1 MVPAGAAEALGLP
14 PVLMEAQGLTKRF
27 GDFTALDDVSL
38 TIRAGERHALVGENG
53 AGKSTLVK
61 ILYGLL
67 APDAGTMRWEGKT
80 LRIANPAA
88 ARRLGIGMVFQH
100 FSVFDAL
107 TVAEN
112 VALALPGERLGGL
125 PARIEAVAETYG
137 LPLDP
142 HRRVHTLSA
151 GAKQR
156 VEIVRALLQKPRL
169 LIMDEPTSVLT
180 PQEAETLFAA
190 LRRLSEGGVAVLYIS
205 HKLQEVADLC
215 EAGTVLRRGRVVG
228 QPDPRIAEPAEIAAM
243 MVGERVRSVEK
254 PETPALSTKVRLQV
268 LGLNMPAPGDG
279 TGGGA
284 GGGAGGDAGRSGC
297 ALQNIN
303 LTVRDYEVVGIAGIA
318 GEGQDELMAALTGER
333 LCDYKGT
340 IELNGRRLAHKG
352 PVERR
357 DVGCGFVVEDR
368 LGHGAVPGMSLWE
381 NVILTRHGEKEFGE
395 SGFVKR
401 GAARDRVARIREA
414 FDVRAS
420 SEAPIAGSL
429 SGGNLQKFVVGRE
442 IERRP
447 RLLVVNQPTW
457 GVDAAA
463 ARMIRQSILDLAA
476 GGAGVLVISQD
487 LDELFELCDKI
498 GVIYR
503 GKLTSPRPVDR
514 LDAATLGLLMAGKKP
529 QTTLIRDEE
538 GAA

>member
-1 MVPAGAAEALGLP
+1 MDAAVAEGAALPAPLIEAR
-14 PVLMEAQGLTKRF
+14 GLTKRF
-27 GDFTALDDVSL
+27 GAFTALDDVSL
-38 TIRAGERHALVGENG
+38 AIRPGERHALVGENG

-67 APDAGTMRWEGKT
+67 VPDAGTLHWDGKPV
-80 LRIANPAA
+80 RIASPAA

-107 TVAEN
+107 TVSEN
-112 VALALPGERLGGL
+112 VALALPGEPLASL
-125 PARIEAVAETYG
+125 PARIEAIAGTYG
-137 LPLDP
+137 LRLDP

-180 PQEAETLFAA
+180 PQEAETLFRA
-190 LRRLSEGGVAVLYIS
+190 LRRLSEDGVAVLYIS

-215 EAGTVLRRGRVVG
+215 EAGSVLRRGRLVG
-228 QPDPRIAEPAEIAAM
+228 QPDPRIAAPAEIAAM
-243 MVGERVRSVEK
+243 MVGERVRGVEK
-254 PETPALSTKVRLQV
+254 PPPPETEGVVRLQIS
-268 LGLNMPAPGDG
+268 GLNAPAI
-279 TGGGA
+279 GGGRGAA
-284 GGGAGGDAGRSGC
+284 GDNGRGGR
-297 ALQNIN
+297 ALKNIN
-303 LTVRDYEVVGIAGIA
+303 LTVRAFEVIGIAGIA

-333 LCDYKGT
+333 PSSYKGT

-352 PVERR
+352 PIQRR
-357 DVGCGFVVEDR
+357 KAGCGFVVEER

-381 NVILTRHGEKEFGE
+381 NIVLTRHAERDFTENWLIN
-395 SGFVKR
+395 R
-401 GAARDRVARIREA
+401 TAAEARVERIRDTY
-414 FDVRAS
+414 DVRAS
-420 SEAPIAGSL
+420 SEKPLAGAL

-463 ARMIRQSILDLAA
+463 ARTIRQSILDLAA
-476 GGAGVLVISQD
+476 GGAGVLIISQD

-498 GVIYR
+498 AVIYR
-503 GKLTSPRPVDR
+503 GRLSALRPVDR

-529 QTTLIRDEE
+529 RIQHEAEE
-538 GAA
+538 AVP